1 MDAAYDVGREISPGQ
16 GEKLQTAESLRDEIE
31 ATSRLLHEHID
42 ELRERLQHRIDSLRN
57 PLGLHDRVA
66 QHPFAACGIALVAGA
81 TVGFLRSAEGAP
93 REVARRVGARVGDTI
108 AGQIASRVFGRMVGL
123 GL

>member
-1 MDAAYDVGREISPGQ
+1 MDAAYDVGREIPPGQ

-31 ATSRLLHEHID
+31 ATSRILHEHID

-57 PLGLHDRVA
+57 PLGLHDRVV
-66 QHPFAACGIALVAGA
+66 QHPFTACGIALVAGA

-93 REVARRVGARVGDTI
+93 REVARRFGARVGDTI
-108 AGQIASRVFGRMVGL
+108 AGQVASRFFDRMVGL